1 MKRPGQASIMFMQSM
16 RTEVCAMK
24 IITLCREYGAGGHSI
39 GRKVAAELGIE
50 IYDRDIIEQSAA
62 ALGIDPG
69 QLEAEEEGISR
80 RETFLRAITPISYE
94 RKDAMY
100 DAECAVIRDLA
111 KKGPCVFLG
120 RCADAVL
127 QEAGID
133 CFRVFLYGDEQHRSK
148 RVGELIG
155 STNPSE
161 IQKALKKTDQARRS
175 YYTHYTGR
183 TWGDHTNFHL
193 CLDTGVLGYDNCVR
207 LICEAVK
214 GMEE

>member
-1 MKRPGQASIMFMQSM
+1 
-16 RTEVCAMK
+16 
-24 IITLCREYGAGGHSI
+24 
-39 GRKVAAELGIE
+39 
-50 IYDRDIIEQSAA
+50 
-62 ALGIDPG
+62 
-69 QLEAEEEGISR
+69 
-80 RETFLRAITPISYE
+80 
-94 RKDAMY
+94 MY

-133 CFRVFLYGDEQHRSK
+133 CFRVFLYGDERHRSK

-175 YYTHYTGR
+175 YYTHYTGK

-207 LICEAVK
+207 LICEAVR